1 MKTTLAIL
9 LSFFLYLNCR
19 AQDKAGVENA
29 VRNYVDGFYYG
40 DTAKIMNSISPE
52 VIKHGY
58 EYLKDKKVFAKD
70 TMTYRQCMDYAAH
83 IHKRGVNA
91 KVESFPKKIEVF
103 DVLDK
108 TACAKLTAW
117 WGTDYLLLTKTDG
130 KWLITHV
137 LWQSPPVVAVN

>member
-1 MKTTLAIL
+1 MKTL
-9 LSFFLYLNCR
+9 FLVLFSGLIYINCT

-40 DTAKIMNSISPE
+40 DTAKIVNSISPD
-52 VIKHGY
+52 VLKHGY
-58 EYLKDKKVFAKD
+58 EYSKNKKIFVKD
-70 TMTYRQCMDYAAH
+70 TMTFRQCMDYAAM
-83 IHKRGVNA
+83 IHKRGASA
-91 KVESFPKKIEVF
+91 KVETFPKKIEVF

-137 LWQSPPVVAVN
+137 LWQSPPVN